1 MKENLIVSPGIIG
14 RTRRLCCLLALF
26 LTVSLCAL
34 AADDMQRQVVTLDLH
49 QCSVNTLFKEIRK
62 QTGLRFVYNEEYV
75 KGLDRKI
82 NLQVKEKNVI
92 EVLDEVFRG
101 TPYRC
106 VLDGEVIFVS
116 PRPKKAEKEQ
126 KTEQKQGTKIQGTV
140 KDQKGNLLPGVS
152 VVIDGTSTGV
162 STNVNGEYQ
171 MMLPSAGNVVLTFS
185 FIGMK
190 TVKVP
195 YRGQAV
201 LNIVLHED
209 QVALDEVVAI
219 GYGTRKK
226 GTLTGSVASVGTE
239 QLAEMPVVTVE
250 QALQGQAAGVSVLSN
265 SGKPGSSATVSIRG
279 VNSLTAGT
287 DPLYIIDGVVVAASD
302 FAAINN
308 ADIESVSI
316 LKDASSA
323 SIYGSRAANGVVLIT
338 TKKGSYGQEAKVN
351 FRAQFGWS
359 SLAYGKVDVMNTKER
374 LDYEEMIGYNKSNPD
389 WKREDYENVD
399 INWRDVIYNDNAPMS
414 SYDLSV
420 SGGSE
425 NFTYYFAG
433 GYYTQEGTAPNSDFT
448 RYTFK
453 MSVEGRFK
461 PWLKGGANL
470 TLGHEKNTNITD
482 ATQQGILNPANAA
495 IFMLPYWNPYRPDG
509 SIASKGDGSFIGDV
523 SNPLELYKGGVK
535 KDNYTKMVGNLYM
548 EATILKGL
556 ALKSSLGIDAGDKRG
571 TNWGY
576 PSYYSNN
583 GDGNVSEAFL
593 RQYTLTLTN
602 TLNYVGETGDHH
614 FNVILG
620 QEAIQSTS
628 NAFSAVGTGLYD
640 DRMMTLAV
648 AGKPYAVDGSLAGYS
663 YLSWFGRFSYNW
675 GNRYFVDASLRGDAS
690 SRFGADNRWAS
701 FWSIGAMW
709 KLKEEA
715 FLRDSE
721 IITNAQL
728 SASYGTSGN
737 SQIGNYAHLA
747 LVEGGGKYVNYPA
760 LIPANLG
767 NPDLS
772 WEKLRDFNVG
782 LKVGLIDR
790 INAGIEFYSKKTVDM
805 LMTVPIPAQNGFN
818 LWIDN
823 VGKLQNNGVEF
834 SLDADIV
841 RTEHFRWNFNGNAAY
856 NKNKILALYNGV
868 DSYVVGSSGVIL
880 KVGESAGALQAVR
893 FAGVNPANG
902 DAMWY
907 DKDGNLTNVYK
918 TSDEVLLKGKSSNA
932 PWVGGFTNTFSYK
945 GIQLSVFFNW
955 VKNRYMYNNS
965 RFFLESNGYMPQYNQ
980 SPVLLQAWQKPGDR
994 TNVPR
999 YGVHA
1004 QADDRYIEDASF
1016 LRLKNLML
1024 AYSLPSALLERQHV
1038 LAGVRIFAQA
1048 QNLFTFT
1055 KYKGMDPESPANIT
1069 MGDYPQSKQFTFGL
1083 DITF

>member
-1 MKENLIVSPGIIG
+1 MKENLIGSPGII
-14 RTRRLCCLLALF
+14 RRLKRTFCLLALF
-26 LTVSLCAL
+26 LMVSICAL
-34 AADDMQRQVVTLDLH
+34 AVDNSQRQVVTLDLY

-62 QTGLRFVYNEEYV
+62 QTGLRFVYNEAYV
-75 KGLDRKI
+75 KDLDRKI
-82 NLQVKEKNVI
+82 NLQVKEKNVV
-92 EVLDEVFRG
+92 EVLEDVFKG

-106 VLDGEVIFVS
+106 ELEGEVIFIS
-116 PRPKKAEKEQ
+116 PRPQKEVRVQ
-126 KTEQKQGTKIQGTV
+126 KTEQKQGPKIQGVV
-140 KDQKGNLLPGVS
+140 KDQKGNFLPGVS
-152 VVIDGTSTGV
+152 VVIEGTNTGV
-162 STNVNGEYQ
+162 STDVDGKYQ
-171 MMLPSAGNVVLTFS
+171 IILPEGKDVILAFS

-195 YRGQAV
+195 YRGQTV
-201 LNIVLHED
+201 LNVTLLED
-209 QVALDEVVAI
+209 QVALEEVVAI
-219 GYGTRKK
+219 GYGSRKK
-226 GTLTGSVASVGTE
+226 GTLTGSVASVGTD

-265 SGKPGSSATVSIRG
+265 SGKPGAAATVSIRG

-323 SIYGSRAANGVVLIT
+323 SIYGSRAANGVILIT
-338 TKKGSYGQEAKVN
+338 TKKGRYGQEAKVN

-359 SLAYGKVDVMNTKER
+359 SLAYGKTDVMNTKER

-389 WKREDYENVD
+389 WKREDFENTD
-399 INWRDVIYNDNAPMS
+399 INWKDVIYNDNAPMS

-420 SGGSE
+420 SGGSD
-425 NFTYYFAG
+425 NFTYYFSG

-453 MSVEGRFK
+453 MSLEGRFK

-470 TLGHEKNTNITD
+470 TVGHEKNTNITD
-482 ATQQGILNPANAA
+482 ATKDGILNPANASL
-495 IFMLPYWNPYRPDG
+495 FMLPYWNPYRPDG
-509 SIASKGDGSFIGDV
+509 SIASKSDGSFIGDV
-523 SNPLELYKGGVK
+523 SNPLELYQGGVK

-548 EATILKGL
+548 EATVLKGL

-602 TLNYVGETGDHH
+602 TMNYVGEADEHH
-614 FNVILG
+614 FNLIVG

-640 DRMMTLAV
+640 DRMMTLGV
-648 AGKPYAVDGSLAGYS
+648 ATKPHSVDGTQAGYT

-675 GNRYFVDASLRGDAS
+675 GNRYFIDASLRGDAS
-690 SRFGADNRWAS
+690 SRFGADNRWAC
-701 FWSIGAMW
+701 FWSLGAMW
-709 KLKEEA
+709 KVKEA
-715 FLRDSE
+715 GFLRDSE
-721 IITNAQL
+721 TISDAQL
-728 SASYGTSGN
+728 SVSYGTSGN

-782 LKVGLIDR
+782 VKVGFIGR
-790 INAGIEFYSKKTVDM
+790 INAGVEFYSKKTVDM
-805 LMTVPIPAQNGFN
+805 LMTVPIPAQNGFS

-823 VGKLQNNGVEF
+823 VGKLRNNGVEF
-834 SLDADIV
+834 SLDADVI
-841 RTEHFRWNFNGNAAY
+841 RTNNFRWNFNGNAAY
-856 NKNKILALYNGV
+856 NRNKILALYNGV
-868 DSYVVGSSGVIL
+868 DSYVVGNSGVIL
-880 KVGESAGALQAVR
+880 KVGETAGALQAVR

-902 DAMWY
+902 DGLWY
-907 DKDGNLTNVYK
+907 DKNGQLTNVYK

-932 PWVGGFTNTFSYK
+932 PWIGGFTNTFSYK
-945 GIQLSVFFNW
+945 GITLSVFFNW
-955 VKNRYMYNNS
+955 VKDRYMYNNS
-965 RFFLESNGYMPQYNQ
+965 RFFLESNGYMSQYNQ
-980 SPVLLQAWQKPGDR
+980 SPELLKAWKQPGDK
-994 TNVPR
+994 TEVPR
-999 YGVHA
+999 YGVHS
-1004 QADDRYIEDASF
+1004 QPDDRYIEDASF
-1016 LRLKNLML
+1016 LRLKNLLL
-1024 AYSLPSALLERQHV
+1024 AYNLPSELLKRTHV

-1048 QNLFTFT
+1048 QNLYTFT
-1055 KYKGMDPESPANIT
+1055 KYRGMDPESPANVT